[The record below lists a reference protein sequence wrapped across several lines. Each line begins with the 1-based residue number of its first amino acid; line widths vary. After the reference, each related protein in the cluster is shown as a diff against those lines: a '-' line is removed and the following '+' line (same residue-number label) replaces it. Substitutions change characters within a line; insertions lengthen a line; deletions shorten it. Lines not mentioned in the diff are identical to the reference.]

1 MTTDAAPAQESVPTP
16 DEGEAPP
23 PFSDDASRI
32 ADAAV
37 EQLRAR
43 RFSYGDDRCA
53 MEVSLAQDEVY
64 SDDYKARLMEGFT
77 DTAEAEAAALA

>member
-1 MTTDAAPAQESVPTP
+1 MQPVRIGISVPWDLWQLP
-16 DEGEAPP
+16 YEERRESLA
-23 PFSDDASRI
+23 RI